1 MNNVYKNC
9 PAIMNDGRFLTDYS
23 GANRTT
29 YEIQKI
35 NGIPNSNVFR
45 TFLQNNATKIM
56 ANENSYL
63 KKKFGCNPDIACSEG
78 YYFINSTCDPNN
90 Q

>member
-1 MNNVYKNC
+1 M
-9 PAIMNDGRFLTDYS
+9 TDYTGS
-23 GANRTT
+23 NRLT

-56 ANENSYL
+56 SNENQFWKNKYPC
-63 KKKFGCNPDIACSEG
+63 KPEMACSEG
-78 YYFINSTCDPNN
+78 YYYINSVCDATN